1 MVSFFFGMT
10 LLEGGSIEDAKNEV
24 KVKFVSTYKVGVC
37 VWPVLQTIN
46 FAFVPE
52 PNRVVFVSF
61 CSLLWTSFLA
71 YMKQLEAKKQ
81 QASQQ
86 IESKR

>member
-1 MVSFFFGMT
+1 MDFITKF
-10 LLEGGSIEDAKNEV
+10 LLQI
-24 KVKFVSTYKVGVC
+24 GVC

-52 PNRVVFVSF
+52 SNRVVFVSL

-71 YMKQLEAKKQ
+71 YMKQLERKQ
-81 QASQQ
+81 LLKASTDK
-86 IESKR
+86 ST